1 MNIPSDILKA
11 KILIVDDQEANVALL
26 EHILAGA
33 GYTSVSSTMDARAV
47 FEPTNSLQ
55 LFGRHCQERCSR
67 NAYDCQVT
75 RMLAA
80 AGSRL

>member
-47 FEPTNSLQ
+47 SICIENTATTPF
-55 LFGRHCQERCSR
+55 CSTSTCR
-67 NAYDCQVT
+67 T
-75 RMLAA
+75 
-80 AGSRL
+80 